1 DQSSLFYLA
10 TAGRL
15 MDVFHK
21 EIADPGQSLTH
32 YIRRSRGWIHFILG
46 SRGGVRHRCSL
57 FTPPSEY
64 ALPAHRDS
72 LRYAEER
79 LRPAHGDLGRLRAYF
94 QDCDRLSGGVFS
106 DRRQYRRG
114 TQRSGAGAFGTGAHQ
129 PRIAVRCLQK
139 DPAPE
144 LDSLYVR
151 RNQSCHRSLRDG
163 RHCSGI
169 CCRQRRAGLSRAASE
184 LQSGYRLCPGGVAY
198 FGRSV
203 LGSFLAGR
211 DRTKKD
217 RSLERRSSS
226 GRRFVLKI
234 LRRMRMAVPQ
244 KQFSLW
250 SPAIIAGAAIALI
263 SFTHSVSNAAETKT
277 GTIRLDFIIG
287 GKHAPWFVALEK
299 GFYAKRGLTAT
310 IQAGSG
316 SADTV
321 RAIAAAAADFGFA
334 DMSTAIVARS
344 RGTPIQTVAQFG
356 YVPATVMWREDTAI
370 KTLKDL
376 EGKSWAISPGQAQW
390 YLMPAYC
397 RINKVD
403 FKSIKIQETA
413 APLQPAALVAKKTD
427 FIVMYRASN
436 DEVAELAATKQG
448 M

>member
-1 DQSSLFYLA
+1 
-10 TAGRL
+10 
-15 MDVFHK
+15 
-21 EIADPGQSLTH
+21 
-32 YIRRSRGWIHFILG
+32 
-46 SRGGVRHRCSL
+46 
-57 FTPPSEY
+57 
-64 ALPAHRDS
+64 
-72 LRYAEER
+72 
-79 LRPAHGDLGRLRAYF
+79 
-94 QDCDRLSGGVFS
+94 
-106 DRRQYRRG
+106 
-114 TQRSGAGAFGTGAHQ
+114 
-129 PRIAVRCLQK
+129 
-139 DPAPE
+139 
-144 LDSLYVR
+144 
-151 RNQSCHRSLRDG
+151 
-163 RHCSGI
+163 
-169 CCRQRRAGLSRAASE
+169 
-184 LQSGYRLCPGGVAY
+184 
-198 FGRSV
+198 
-203 LGSFLAGR
+203 
-211 DRTKKD
+211 
-217 RSLERRSSS
+217 
-226 GRRFVLKI
+226 
-234 LRRMRMAVPQ
+234 MAVLQ

-448 M
+448 MKLNRIFMKDTGLDIYGTGLIVKDEDVRQRPDLVRAYVEGTMEGLRYTRDHQEEALRILLKQKPELDLVLTTLQLKNALYEVFIPPESIQSGLGFMKPNIMDKTVRITNEYFDVGRKVTAAEVFTNQFIKQ